1 MHYGPNCWA
10 LIVATLCA
18 YELLPLKMFPTIE
31 KTEFNDK
38 FVKFAITFLRHFVW
52 NIFWEKH
59 FNPLS
64 CLLYFSEIFVY
75 VNRTW
80 YRNIVLSIIF
90 HYPFFFWN
98 DQVWEIVDTTHEKL
112 NKEIVYKFVNRW
124 DLDFDRCVIFLRSSH
139 PSSFLLSPVNISLV
153 WSK

>member
-38 FVKFAITFLRHFVW
+38 FVKFAIRFLRHFV
-52 NIFWEKH
+52 WEKH

-64 CLLYFSEIFVY
+64 CLLYFSEIFPY
-75 VNRTW
+75 VNHTW

-90 HYPFFFWN
+90 HYPFFFLERPGVGDCRHYAREVKQRN
-98 DQVWEIVDTTHEKL
+98 RLQVCQQVRSGFWSMCHISP
-112 NKEIVYKFVNRW
+112 
-124 DLDFDRCVIFLRSSH
+124 IFSSL
-139 PSSFLLSPVNISLV
+139 FLSPFSCQHLMGMEQIS
-153 WSK
+153 